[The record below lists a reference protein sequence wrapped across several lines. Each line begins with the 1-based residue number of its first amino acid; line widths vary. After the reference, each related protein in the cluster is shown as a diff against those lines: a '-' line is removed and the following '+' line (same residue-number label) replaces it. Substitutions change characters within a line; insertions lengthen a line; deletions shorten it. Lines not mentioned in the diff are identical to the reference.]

1 MVGLLAALLPRHP
14 AAAMRLLYD
23 TVVAD
28 WPTAM
33 AQLEKGAPALVN
45 LLGVRAADTLQ
56 DAILRALRCI
66 SPEGIGTTELD
77 GVRVADEPPAGP
89 GPSTA
94 GELDAVI
101 AAADR
106 AADAELPELT
116 RIRLAA
122 QEAAR
127 RTRG

>member
-1 MVGLLAALLPRHP
+1 
-14 AAAMRLLYD
+14 
-23 TVVAD
+23 
-28 WPTAM
+28 M

-45 LLGVRAADTLQ
+45 LLGVRAVDTLQ
-56 DAILRALRCI
+56 DAILRALRCV
-66 SPEGIGTTELD
+66 SPGGIGTTDLD

-106 AADAELPELT
+106 AADAELPQMT
-116 RIRLAA
+116 KIRLAA
-122 QEAAR
+122 QDAAR
-127 RTRG
+127 RSRG